1 MHVPVPDLPADAPVL
16 TVILDATSGADSRDT
31 TVLHRWSDLR
41 RALTPEGVDAVP
53 SVDCDA
59 VTEALGVPV
68 HVRGEFGRVLVAAG
82 GEVVLDRLLPE
93 PPRADRA
100 VVSDR
105 PHAFALARAADA
117 TVRYL
122 LVTVDRAG
130 ADFALYDAPAGLT
143 GEVEESR
150 TVEGGHDALTK
161 PNLGPL
167 GHKRIDNRAE
177 DSWERNAEAVA
188 TELERI
194 YTARGPEL
202 VLLTGDL
209 RAVALVRE
217 ELGRPVREKVVEISG
232 GGRAE
237 GVNARALRDQVAA
250 AQTELRSRRRT
261 STVEKFR
268 QEAGRDGAAVSG
280 AEAVLDVLR
289 KGQVAELMLAPDVA
303 GPPSR
308 LAKRSLWIGPGSLEL
323 ARDAEDLHS
332 LGVQNP
338 REVRADLAIGR
349 AVLEQGAGIT
359 IAEEM
364 DAVPDGVGALLRWHD
379 SGTPGEHALAGSAD
393 SRRV

>member
-1 MHVPVPDLPADAPVL
+1 ML
-16 TVILDATSGADSRDT
+16 TVIIDATSGSDSRDT
-31 TVLHRWSDLR
+31 TVQHRWSDLR
-41 RALTPEGVDAVP
+41 RTLSSEGPDAVP
-53 SVDCDA
+53 SADCEA

-93 PPRADRA
+93 PPGADRA

-122 LVTVDRAG
+122 LVNVDRAG
-130 ADFALYDAPAGLT
+130 ANFALYDAPAGLT
-143 GEVEESR
+143 GEMEESR

-194 YTARGPEL
+194 CAERSPEL

-217 ELGRPVREKVVEISG
+217 GIGRPVREKVVEISG

-237 GVNARALRDQVAA
+237 GVNTRALQDQIGA
-250 AQTELRSRRRT
+250 AQTEVRGRRRT
-261 STVEKFR
+261 ATVERFR

-280 AEAVLDVLR
+280 ADAVLDVLR
-289 KGQVAELMLAPDVA
+289 RGQVADLLLAPDVA

-308 LAKRSLWIGPGSLEL
+308 LAKRSLWIGPGPLEL
-323 ARDAEDLHS
+323 ARDAEDLRS
-332 LGVQNP
+332 LGVQHP
-338 REVRADLAIGR
+338 REVRADLAVGR

-364 DAVPDGVGALLRWHD
+364 EAVPDGVGALLRWHD
-379 SGTPGEHALAGSAD
+379 PATPGEHALAGSAD

>member
-1 MHVPVPDLPADAPVL
+1 MHVPVPELPADAPVL
-16 TVILDATSGADSRDT
+16 TVIIDATSGPDARDA

-41 RALTPEGVDAVP
+41 RTTSPDGVDGVP
-53 SVDCDA
+53 AADCDA
-59 VTEALGVPV
+59 ITEALGVPV
-68 HVRGEFGRVLVAAG
+68 HVRGQFGRVLVAAG

-93 PPRADRA
+93 PPGADRA

-122 LVTVDRAG
+122 LVSVDRAG
-130 ADFALYDAPAGLT
+130 ADFALYEAPAGLT
-143 GEVEESR
+143 GEVEETR
-150 TVEGGHDALTK
+150 TVEGGHDELTK
-161 PNLGPL
+161 PHLGPL
-167 GHKRIDNRAE
+167 GSKRIDNRAE
-177 DSWERNAEAVA
+177 DSWERNAEVVA
-188 TELERI
+188 AELERI
-194 YTARGPEL
+194 DTERRPEL

-209 RAVALVRE
+209 RAVSLVRE
-217 ELGRPVREKVVEISG
+217 ELSRPVREKLAEIAG

-237 GVNARALRDQVAA
+237 GLNARALRDQVAA
-250 AQTELRSRRRT
+250 AQTEVRQRRRT
-261 STVEKFR
+261 VTVERFR
-268 QEAGRDGAAVSG
+268 QESGRDGAAVSG

-289 KGQVAELMLAPDVA
+289 KGQVADLLLAPDVA

-308 LAKRSLWIGPGSLEL
+308 LAKRSLWIGPGPLEL
-323 ARDAEDLHS
+323 AWDAEDLRS
-332 LGVQNP
+332 LGVQGP

-359 IAEEM
+359 IAEEL

-379 SGTPGEHALAGSAD
+379 SATPGEHARAGSAD

>member
-1 MHVPVPDLPADAPVL
+1 MHVFVPPLPADAPVL
-16 TVILDATSGADSRDT
+16 TVILDATSSPDTRDN
-31 TVLHRWSDLR
+31 TVLSRWADLR
-41 RALTPEGVDAVP
+41 RSLTPEGVDGVP
-53 SVDCDA
+53 RGDCDA

-68 HVRGEFGRVLVAAG
+68 HVRGRIGRVLVAAG

-93 PPRADRA
+93 PPGADRA
-100 VVSDR
+100 VVADR

-122 LVTVDRAG
+122 LVSVDRSG
-130 ADFALYDAPAGLT
+130 ADVALYDAPAGIS
-143 GEVEESR
+143 GEVAEVR
-150 TVEGGHDALTK
+150 TVEGGHDELSK

-188 TELERI
+188 GELERI
-194 YTARGPEL
+194 CSERRPEL

-217 ELGRPVREKVVEISG
+217 ELTRPVREKVVEIPG

-237 GVNARALRDQVAA
+237 GVNARALQEQVAA
-250 AQTELRSRRRT
+250 ALTDHRRSRR
-261 STVEKFR
+261 SATVAR
-268 QEAGRDGAAVSG
+268 YQQEAGRDGAAVSG
-280 AEAVLDVLR
+280 AEAVLEVLR
-289 KGQVAELMLAPDVA
+289 KGQVADLLLAPDVA

-308 LAKRSLWIGPGSLEL
+308 LARRSLWIGPGALEV
-323 ARDAEDLHS
+323 AASAEELHD
-332 LGVQNP
+332 LGVPDP

-359 IAEEM
+359 IA
-364 DAVPDGVGALLRWHD
+364 DDIDGVPDGVGALLRWHD
-379 SGTPGEHALAGSAD
+379 SATPGEHALAGSAD
-393 SRRV
+393 TRRV

>member
-1 MHVPVPDLPADAPVL
+1 ML
-16 TVILDATSGADSRDT
+16 TVIIDATSGPDSRDA

-41 RALTPEGVDAVP
+41 RTLSPEGVDDVP
-53 SVDCDA
+53 AADCEA

-82 GEVVLDRLLPE
+82 GQVVLDRLLPE
-93 PPRADRA
+93 PPGVDRA

-122 LVTVDRAG
+122 LVNVDRAG

-143 GEVEESR
+143 GEVETAG
-150 TVEGGHDALTK
+150 TVEGAHDALTK

-194 YTARGPEL
+194 YTERRPEL

-217 ELGRPVREKVVEISG
+217 QLGRPTDEKVVEISG
-232 GGRAE
+232 GGRAA
-237 GVNARALRDQVAA
+237 GVNTRALQEQVAA
-250 AQTELRSRRRT
+250 AQTQLRERRRAE
-261 STVEKFR
+261 TVAKFR
-268 QEAGRDGAAVSG
+268 QEMGRDGAAVSG
-280 AEAVLDVLR
+280 ADAVLDVLR
-289 KGQVAELMLAPDVA
+289 KGQVADLLLAPDVA

-308 LAKRSLWIGPGSLEL
+308 LAKRSLWIGPGALEL
-323 ARDAEDLHS
+323 ARSAEDLHS
-332 LGVQNP
+332 LGVQDP
-338 REVRADLAIGR
+338 WEVRADLAIGR
-349 AVLEQGAGIT
+349 AVLDQGAGIT
-359 IAEEM
+359 IAEEL
-364 DAVPDGVGALLRWHD
+364 DAVSDGVGALLRWHD
-379 SGTPGEHALAGSAD
+379 SATPGGHALAGSAD
-393 SRRV
+393 SGRV